1 MPYTGDYS
9 ERLREEAKRELAPR
23 IDALKENLHSFQQNL
38 AESLSQFEEKARDIE
53 VFELVAADSIVAEAV
68 EQTVRQKNEEMA
80 SLASFIVEIQQK
92 ETQEEILNLYL
103 DAAHSYSPRLVL
115 FIVRGSSFAGWSSRG
130 FSEDAAMRIHSCSL
144 AQNESPALKSALD
157 HGSQISV
164 TDVTAEPSLL
174 SLFEEEA
181 GSTWHVFPMK
191 ALQHPVALLLVSE
204 TEEKSCK
211 MEMLLAIT
219 AITRLCIENIAM
231 KILREIE
238 TQYEMEQPASV
249 TTPVQEALQTEEVRP
264 SESVVEEVAEHA
276 EPEIAAETAPEQ
288 ADIAENDVSSSSA
301 EVVSQ
306 PKPIQPENQ
315 DSSASR
321 QEESVSETIETEPPV
336 QETPEIQVISNG
348 AKSAP
353 GNLADEIALAMAAP
367 VSEEVVAS
375 PPISEKRQQLSEE
388 EKNHADAK
396 RFARLLVSEIKLY
409 NERRVLDG
417 RRNRDIYVRLKK
429 DIDRSREMYTQR
441 VAPSVTR
448 KVDYFHDEILKIL
461 GDNDP
466 STLGSDYPGPEIAS

>member
-38 AESLSQFEEKARDIE
+38 SESLSQFEEKARDIE
-53 VFELVAADSIVAEAV
+53 AFELVAADSIVAEAV
-68 EQTVRQKNEEMA
+68 EQTVQRKNEEIA

-115 FIVRGSSFAGWSSRG
+115 FIVRGPSFAGWSSRG

-157 HGSQISV
+157 YGSQISV
-164 TDVTAEPSLL
+164 TDVTAESSLL

-181 GSTWHVFPMK
+181 GSMWHVFPMK
-191 ALQHPVALLLVSE
+191 ALQHPVALLLASE
-204 TEEKSCK
+204 TEEKSCR
-211 MEMLLAIT
+211 MEMLFAIT
-219 AITRLCIENIAM
+219 AITKLCIENIAM

-238 TQYEMEQPASV
+238 AQYEMEQPTTV
-249 TTPVQEALQTEEVRP
+249 TTPAQEVLQTEEVRP
-264 SESVVEEVAEHA
+264 SEPMVEEVAEHT

-288 ADIAENDVSSSSA
+288 ADIAESDASSSSA

-306 PKPIQPENQ
+306 PKPIQPENH
-315 DSSASR
+315 DSSAATH
-321 QEESVSETIETEPPV
+321 EESVSETIETEPPAP
-336 QETPEIQVISNG
+336 ETPEIQVISNE
-348 AKSAP
+348 AKSAQ
-353 GNLADEIALAMAAP
+353 GNLADEIALEMAEP

-375 PPISEKRQQLSEE
+375 PHTSEKSQQLSEE
-388 EKNHADAK
+388 EKNHTDAK

-409 NERRVLDG
+409 NEQRVLDG

-441 VAPSVTR
+441 VAPSVTL

-461 GDNDP
+461 GDSDP